1 MTKDKRFYFFWFAFL
16 LTPAFIAFVNASVV
30 NPPFFQQNPT
40 VSVPP
45 QTVGTTDS
53 LQIATQLFK
62 KNKPK
67 EALKVSL
74 ALLKKATQ
82 SKDSFQIEKIS
93 YLIAN
98 IFKNTN
104 NYDKALE
111 YFNRTLR
118 FAQNSSNLVYISTL
132 QIDIGVMHAKINN
145 LDSASYYY
153 KKIISLK
160 EKSKQIEQLQ
170 ARAFANLSAVNL
182 LQGDLIQAESYALE
196 ALYLQKM
203 FKNKEA
209 IAHAQNNLASIYL
222 EQNRFRDAKR
232 ELFEALALIKN
243 IKTRKGF
250 ILKEGLNDNLSWALY
265 KLKDYR
271 AYEYHEKST
280 LIRDSLRNAEIG
292 AILAKIEGKYNA
304 ETIKKR
310 EELKTAEEKTKRL
323 QAERDNIRTEGIN
336 NILIIISLSLLLAA
350 WLIYRYLKLRQS
362 NFRLELKQNQLIQQ
376 NKLEQVQN
384 ETREKILNA
393 TIDGKES
400 ERKMIAETLHN
411 SVSTL
416 LSSASL
422 HLQASKMLLKDNLP
436 EEIEKAQRIVNEAAE
451 KIRNLSHS
459 LVSSVLLKFGLKYA
473 IQDLCDKYSNA
484 ALTFY
489 CQCDGI
495 RRYDSQFELKI
506 NSIIDELLNNII
518 KHSKASNAEIKLKES
533 KEQLV
538 IAILDDGK
546 GFNTKN
552 GISDKGLGLTQIK
565 ARVKK
570 MQGELKITSSLNEG
584 VSIYI
589 SVPIKTLKNE
599 LIRSKVKKEI

>member
-1 MTKDKRFYFFWFAFL
+1 MTKDKRFYLFWFAFL

-30 NPPFFQQNPT
+30 NPPFLQQNPT
-40 VSVPP
+40 VTVPP

-62 KNKPK
+62 TNKHK
-67 EALKVSL
+67 EALKISL
-74 ALLKKATQ
+74 ALLQKATQ

-111 YFNRTLR
+111 YFNKTLLI
-118 FAQNSSNLVYISTL
+118 AQNSSNLVYISTL
-132 QIDIGVMHAKINN
+132 QLDIGVMYTKINN
-145 LDSASYYY
+145 LNSASYYY
-153 KKIISLK
+153 KKIINLN
-160 EKSKQIEQLQ
+160 ENNNQIKQLQ
-170 ARAFANLSAVNL
+170 ARAYANLSGVYFFQGNL
-182 LQGDLIQAESYALE
+182 VQAESYALE
-196 ALYLQKM
+196 ALYLQKD
-203 FKNKEA
+203 FKNHLA

-232 ELFEALALIKN
+232 ELFEALSLIEN
-243 IKTRKGF
+243 NKTREGF
-250 ILKEGLNDNLSWALY
+250 DYKETINDNLSWALY
-265 KLKDYR
+265 NLKDYR

-292 AILAKIEGKYNA
+292 AFLAEIEGKYNE

-310 EELKTAEEKTKRL
+310 EELKTAEEKTKRI
-323 QAERDNIRTEGIN
+323 QAQRDNLRTEGIN

-362 NFRLELKQNQLIQQ
+362 NLSLELKQNQLIQQ
-376 NKLEQVQN
+376 NKLEQLQN
-384 ETREKILNA
+384 DAREKILNA

-459 LVSSVLLKFGLKYA
+459 LVSSVLLKFGLNYA
-473 IQDLCDKYSNA
+473 TQDLCDKYSNA
-484 ALTFY
+484 ALNFH
-489 CQCDGI
+489 CKCDGI
-495 RRYDSQFELKI
+495 NRYESQFELKI

-518 KHSKASNAEIKLKES
+518 KHSKASNAEIRLKEK
-533 KEQLV
+533 KEKLI

-546 GFNTKN
+546 GFDTRN
-552 GISDKGLGLTQIK
+552 GLVDKGLGLAQIE
-565 ARVKK
+565 ARIRK
-570 MQGELKITSSLNEG
+570 MQGEFKITSSPNEG
-584 VSIYI
+584 TSVYI
-589 SVPIKTLKNE
+589 SVPVKRVENKL
-599 LIRSKVKKEI
+599 LVSK